1 MYSKLLNSDSSEVV
15 NVSTNDAPAEN
26 SSLFYSDRA
35 SEVVQKR
42 LIKINILLGA
52 LNLIILLSIII
63 FLSIEVGT
71 QIENINE
78 IDFHKVKALIDSIEL
93 TKVGTYINDAERLM
107 DWSCETLPINCSAIR
122 QPKCR
127 TNLN

>member
-1 MYSKLLNSDSSEVV
+1 MYSKLLSNDSSEVV
-15 NVSTNDAPAEN
+15 NVSTNNTTAEN
-26 SSLFYSDRA
+26 SSLFHSDRA
-35 SEVVQKR
+35 REVAHKR

-52 LNLIILLSIII
+52 LNLIILVSIII

-107 DWSCETLPINCSAIR
+107 DWSCKTLPINCSAIR

-127 TNLN
+127 DNPN

>member
-15 NVSTNDAPAEN
+15 NVSTNDTPVEN
-26 SSLFYSDRA
+26 SSMFYNDQA

-42 LIKINILLGA
+42 LIKINIWLGA
-52 LNLIILLSIII
+52 LNLVVLLGIII

-71 QIENINE
+71 QIKSINE

-107 DWSCETLPINCSAIR
+107 DWSCKTLPINCSAIR
-122 QPKCR
+122 QLKYR
-127 TNLN
+127 NDLN